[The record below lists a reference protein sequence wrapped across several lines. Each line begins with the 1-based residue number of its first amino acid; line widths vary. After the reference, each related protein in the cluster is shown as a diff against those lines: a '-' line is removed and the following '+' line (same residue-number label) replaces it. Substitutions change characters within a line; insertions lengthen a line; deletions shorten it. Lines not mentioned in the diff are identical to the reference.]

1 MLNNTVTFK
10 FAEVVNTYDDTYKYL
25 DNTNSDNLFVVEVQ
39 TYGELETRTLKARPS
54 NPNIKQIPLIGEQV
68 IIFSALQQQ
77 STNDIK
83 EIQWYYLPAYSIQS
97 AINNNAIPGL
107 ADIEGYSDTPPN
119 LSDFSLGKTFTEKI
133 VSPLQP
139 YEGDILIEG
148 RFSNSIRLGS
158 TVKTNKTQDE
168 VQKNYTLQPNWSGDI
183 STDPI
188 IILSNAHEDKPGKA
202 FTVESFETDHSS
214 LYLTSNQQIHTLS
227 LSKPINKSTSISDF
241 KLSQLIGDAERIIL
255 RAKSD
260 AIILDSPLRI
270 TLNSAD
276 VRIGGDTAKHPLV
289 KGDQLKEVLL
299 ELIRIII
306 AGVVYKPAGIKS
318 TPAPKELNK
327 LLNMI
332 GDLNKINSNNHYL
345 DK

>member
-10 FAEVVNTYDDTYKYL
+10 FAEVINTYDNTYKYL

-39 TYGELETRTLKARPS
+39 TYGELESRTLLARPS
-54 NPNIKQIPLIGEQV
+54 NPNIKQIPVIGEQV

-77 STNDIK
+77 STNDIR

-97 AINNNAIPGL
+97 AINNNSIPGL
-107 ADIEGYSDTPPN
+107 ANIEVDSDLDISDIP
-119 LSDFSLGKTFTEKI
+119 LGQTFTEKT

-158 TVKTNKTQDE
+158 TVKTNNNQDAI
-168 VQKNYTLQPNWSGDI
+168 QNTYTLQPTWSGDM
-183 STDPI
+183 SNDPI
-188 IILSNAHEDKPGKA
+188 IILSNAHEDKSGKE
-202 FTVESFETDHSS
+202 FTIESFETDHSS
-214 LYLTSNQQIHTLS
+214 LYLTSNQQIHTLK
-227 LSKPINKSTSISDF
+227 LSKTLDKSTAISDF

-270 TLNSAD
+270 TLNSPD
-276 VRIGGDTAKHPLV
+276 VRIGSEGAKHPLV
-289 KGDQLKEVLL
+289 KGDQLKEILA
-299 ELIRIII
+299 ELINVIS
-306 AGVVYKPAGIKS
+306 AGVVYTPAGIVSSPVQLSKLM
-318 TPAPKELNK
+318 KLRGELS
-327 LLNMI
+327 
-332 GDLNKINSNNHYL
+332 KINSTNHYM